1 MRKILTAMA
10 ILCMLM
16 AVTTNISCSS
26 RDSGEQNQEKTETS
40 TPRPPAKIYQMRD
53 AFSGKLVN
61 RRIYSDYEGKR
72 IYFCC
77 PNSRDDFLKDPE
89 KYINKFKEL
98 GITLQ
103 DAPTPKGNR

>member
-1 MRKILTAMA
+1 MRKILTALA

-16 AVTTNISCSS
+16 AVTTSISCSS
-26 RDSGEQNQEKTETS
+26 RDRGEQNQEKTETS
-40 TPRPPAKIYQMRD
+40 TPAKIYQMRD

-61 RRIYSDYEGKR
+61 RRIYTDYEGKR

>member
-1 MRKILTAMA
+1 MSKILTALA

-16 AVTTNISCSS
+16 AVTTSISCTS
-26 RDSGEQNQEKTETS
+26 RDKGEQNQEKTETG
-40 TPRPPAKIYQMRD
+40 TPSPPAKIYQMRD

-77 PNSRDDFLKDPE
+77 PESREEFLKDPE
-89 KYINKFKEL
+89 KYINRFKEL
-98 GITLQ
+98 GVTLQ
-103 DAPTPKGNR
+103 DAPTPKDKR